1 MRSEIDTNLRRFQ
14 GGQHFERLI
23 SRIKQLHT
31 DDLCFAAT
39 PPLAQF
45 TFNAGRL
52 MALTLVSRNH
62 FTGITNHFQFAFFN
76 PGNLLTQLLN

>member
-1 MRSEIDTNLRRFQ
+1 MRSEIDANLRRFQ
-14 GGQHFERLI
+14 SGQNFERLI

-39 PPLAQF
+39 PTLTKF
-45 TFNAGRL
+45 SLNTGRL